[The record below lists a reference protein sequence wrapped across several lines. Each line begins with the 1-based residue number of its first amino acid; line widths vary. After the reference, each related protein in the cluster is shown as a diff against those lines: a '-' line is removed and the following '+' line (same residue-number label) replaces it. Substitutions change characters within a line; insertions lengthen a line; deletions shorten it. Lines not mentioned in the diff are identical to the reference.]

1 MQIVAALD
9 RSANPLVLPAAKAG
23 LVSGF
28 SIVTQQSLAARVELI
43 ADAALPLSLGE
54 FRILGFRG
62 YLGDV
67 EQEVIALKLGD
78 LDAPGPAPLVR
89 VHSQCLTGEVF
100 GSLRCDCGPQ
110 LQMALRMIAEDGRGV
125 LIYDPQEGRG
135 IGLLNKLRAYELQDQ
150 GADTVEA
157 NVQLGFAADHRDYAL
172 AVSVLEA
179 LGLRRLRFLSN
190 NPAKV
195 SALEQA
201 GIEVEARLPC
211 EPSAGDR
218 AAGYLRTKKEKLGH
232 LLRGM

>member
-1 MQIVAALD
+1 M
-9 RSANPLVLPAAKAG
+9 P
-23 LVSGF
+23 
-28 SIVTQQSLAARVELI
+28 QQSIAARVELV
-43 ADAALPLSLGE
+43 ADAALPISLGE

-62 YLGDV
+62 RFGDV
-67 EQEVIALKLGD
+67 EQEIIALKLGD
-78 LDAPGPAPLVR
+78 LEAPGPAPLVR
-89 VHSQCLTGEVF
+89 IHSQCLTGEVF

-135 IGLLNKLRAYELQDQ
+135 IGLLNKLRAYALQDN

-157 NVQLGFAADHRDYAL
+157 NEQLGFAADHRDYAL
-172 AVSVLEA
+172 AVAVLEA
-179 LGLRRLRFLSN
+179 LGLRRVRFLSN

-195 SALEQA
+195 SALEEG

-218 AAGYLRTKKEKLGH
+218 AAAYLRTKKEKLGH
-232 LLRGM
+232 LLQGM